1 MDDTPLLARHPL
13 HMAHRSKPKLPQ
25 PAARTNSL
33 VATED
38 GSETEGV
45 VSSEEEE
52 LEAEKER
59 TSNVTEGDAN
69 SESDCLEEEDDV
81 PSTQLVDPRPLA
93 G

>member
-13 HMAHRSKPKLPQ
+13 HTAHRSKPKLPQ
-25 PAARTNSL
+25 PAARTSSL

-45 VSSEEEE
+45 VSSEEE
-52 LEAEKER
+52 LEAEKEW
-59 TSNVTEGDAN
+59 TSNVSKGGAN